1 MSIQQV
7 NPKCLK
13 LTMMSSFRVPRRHR
27 LVLLMVAV
35 TLSCSALGAHLNWD
49 LKCDIFSVAYL
60 WGGARFYYHQSF
72 LLCFLFLS
80 SVWNKGG

>member
-1 MSIQQV
+1 MPQADHDELLQGS
-7 NPKCLK
+7 KA
-13 LTMMSSFRVPRRHR
+13 SSSRPPDG
-27 LVLLMVAV
+27 AV